1 MKFSDIPGHEDIK
14 ARLREMADKDRIP
27 HALLLEGPAGC
38 GKFALARAFV
48 QYIHCTNRT
57 ADGDSCGCCEACR
70 QQQEFNHID
79 TVFSFPV
86 LKRKSGGVTVSN
98 DYLEEFKTFLQK
110 SPFMDFKTWVSDLG
124 NPNGQPQIYV
134 DEGNEL
140 GRRLSFMT
148 RRSKYKTALMWLPE
162 RMVEATANKLLK
174 LVEEPF
180 EDTLFIMV
188 SNESRLILPTIYSRT
203 QRITVPRYSDQE
215 VSAILA
221 GEGIEPALADDLARI
236 AQGSVCEALRQSGEN
251 EEHLKHFELFVELM
265 RKAYGRKVSELRKWS
280 QDVAEL
286 GREGAIHFVEYMGRL
301 LRESFLMHLGDQ
313 RLLTMN
319 RAEYEFVKRF
329 FPFINERNVED
340 FCTLADEA
348 ARDVAANGNSK
359 IIFFDVAVRAIILI
373 RR

>member
-1 MKFSDIPGHEDIK
+1 MNFSDIPGHEDIK

-70 QQQEFNHID
+70 QQQKFNHID